1 MEVTVITIGNSK
13 GIRIP
18 KAVLEE
24 YHINEKLEM
33 TLEKNRIVLT
43 PKTSPR
49 KGWEE
54 SFRQM
59 HANGED
65 NLFIKDLFDDENLDE
80 WK

>member
-65 NLFIKDLFDDENLDE
+65 NLFIKDVFDDENLDE

>member
-1 MEVTVITIGNSK
+1 MEVNIITIGNSK

-49 KGWEE
+49 KGWEK

-65 NLFIKDLFDDENLDE
+65 NLFIKDVFDDENLDE